1 MNKIASDSIA
11 HQVVD
16 KFRPVH
22 WSDIYQPGA
31 PIIGWGLERK
41 KAGERFYKPIGYNG
55 QIHPFATKKEALEVC
70 AQLNSQ
76 AKATGGAV

>member
-1 MNKIASDSIA
+1 MA
-11 HQVVD
+11 D

-41 KAGERFYKPIGYNG
+41 AQGEHRYKPVAYNG
-55 QIHPFATKKEALEVC
+55 KIYPFKDKKEAQAVC
-70 AQLNSQ
+70 DELN
-76 AKATGGAV
+76 AKGMTQK